1 MDADL
6 QIHIRN
12 EISNALVTSQNNMM
26 SEIKNL
32 LSNEMGKISS
42 QQKEIAD
49 SQMIKIESTLTDDY
63 KFRKRGNA
71 EQFKHH
77 RQVLSKL
84 KEADS
89 QLKLGSIGEDNIT
102 AAKEKSA
109 EGIHLVCH

>member
-12 EISNALVTSQNNMM
+12 EISNALVTSQNNM

-63 KFRKRGNA
+63 KFRKRGNE

-84 KEADS
+84 KKADS

>member
-6 QIHIRN
+6 QNHIRN
-12 EISNALVTSQNNMM
+12 EIANALVTSQNNMT

-63 KFRKRGNA
+63 KFRKCGNE
-71 EQFKHH
+71 EQFKHNH
-77 RQVLSKL
+77 QVLSKL